1 MILAG
6 ILDISINLI
15 TVFLILLALLMILVV
30 FIQRPKQEGLGVAF
44 GAALTDQAFGA
55 RTSDVMSKATAY
67 FGAFLFVGCFL
78 LGVLMQRNY
87 NSEHKSSML
96 SRQNIEPVK
105 TPDDLIKQLQ
115 NAEKAAP
122 TPAEA
127 PQTPAAPATPEV
139 PAPVAPVTPEA
150 PAAPATP
157 ADAQPAP
164 APAAPAAPADEK
176 PAATPAA

>member
-78 LGVLMQRNY
+78 LGVLMQRNH
-87 NSEHKSSML
+87 NSSHKSSML
-96 SRQNIEPVK
+96 SQQNIEAPK
-105 TPDDLIKQLQ
+105 PANDLIKQLEQ
-115 NAEKAAP
+115 AKAAEQ
-122 TPAEA
+122 PAE
-127 PQTPAAPATPEV
+127 
-139 PAPVAPVTPEA
+139 
-150 PAAPATP
+150 APATP
-157 ADAQPAP
+157 APQKPAEGQPAETPATPAP
-164 APAAPAAPADEK
+164 APATPTPAPQAPSGDK
-176 PAATPAA
+176 PAETPAA